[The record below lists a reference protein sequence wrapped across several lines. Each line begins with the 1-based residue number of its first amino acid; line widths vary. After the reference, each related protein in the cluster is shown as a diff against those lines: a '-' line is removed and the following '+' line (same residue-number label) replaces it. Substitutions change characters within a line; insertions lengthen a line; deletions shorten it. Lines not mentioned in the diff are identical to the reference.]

1 MTNTNFVVHEK
12 SGVNHITLT
21 PSPKSEDSRFG
32 IIDGALVLGFMVAFV
47 GLVFLLSK

>member
-1 MTNTNFVVHEK
+1 MTNTDFIVHEK

-21 PSPKSEDSRFG
+21 PSHKSEETHFG